1 MDADATGVDRVVSDN
16 ERPKIHKYDYR
27 HRKCNRLLFRGYL
40 SPGSIIQ
47 IRCPK
52 CGGMVAYK
60 SDIDNPSRVAILIE
74 N

>member
-1 MDADATGVDRVVSDN
+1 MDVARVMSDN
-16 ERPKIHKYDYR
+16 EKPKIHKYDYR

-40 SPGSIIQ
+40 APGSIIQ

-60 SDIDNPSRVAILIE
+60 SDIDNPSRVAILVE
-74 N
+74 NET